1 MFSRKPPCKNLKKE
15 KKNHQSHSAELSTLA
30 ARKPSTPSFRRRFQL
45 QTLYKYIEQKG
56 DLQEVA
62 PLLTSLTKQKTAVTQ
77 LAKQGLKDLEELTV
91 LLRKLGVKLQVF
103 SFFQVGK
110 ALCCVSFFC
119 PLTRVSPPCSQVVIN
134 LGLVYKVQHHCGV
147 IFQFVAFVRKR
158 KGTRTVPDIVAAGG
172 RYDHLVG
179 FPSGWCGSSS
189 GGGAS

>member
-1 MFSRKPPCKNLKKE
+1 M
-15 KKNHQSHSAELSTLA
+15 
-30 ARKPSTPSFRRRFQL
+30 

-56 DLQEVA
+56 DLQELA

-91 LLRKLGVKLQVF
+91 LLRKLGVKLQVIRR
-103 SFFQVGK
+103 
-110 ALCCVSFFC
+110 ALCLLTLRRKASCRALTP
-119 PLTRVSPPCSQVVIN
+119 PLWPQVVIN

-158 KGTRTVPDIVAAGG
+158 KRTVPDIVAAGG

-179 FPSGWCGSSS
+179 PPPPVSDVFSFCRFLCDCW
-189 GGGAS
+189 